1 MKDKIG
7 ITLTFDNILK
17 QDHIKLL
24 PITHLQILFQN
35 KLQFLYP
42 TEQDLY
48 NVRSYLK
55 NKDIETIV
63 HISVQLCISRSYG
76 KNLTRINQELRYA
89 QKLNAQYIIIHTGT
103 SIGAAQMPKLYGIW
117 AAKICQNYLD
127 KKSHYLWHPKLISA
141 SQINYGIP
149 N

>member
-55 NKDIETIV
+55 IKLLK
-63 HISVQLCISRSYG
+63 QLYMF
-76 KNLTRINQELRYA
+76 
-89 QKLNAQYIIIHTGT
+89 QYNFVFQGRTE
-103 SIGAAQMPKLYGIW
+103 
-117 AAKICQNYLD
+117 KI
-127 KKSHYLWHPKLISA
+127 
-141 SQINYGIP
+141 
-149 N
+149 

>member
-48 NVRSYLK
+48 NIRLYLK

-63 HISVQLCISRSYG
+63 HISV
-76 KNLTRINQELRYA
+76 
-89 QKLNAQYIIIHTGT
+89 
-103 SIGAAQMPKLYGIW
+103 
-117 AAKICQNYLD
+117 
-127 KKSHYLWHPKLISA
+127 
-141 SQINYGIP
+141 
-149 N
+149 

>member
-1 MKDKIG
+1 MVTDIILSITSYNHFSSSEDMKDKIG

-63 HISVQLCISRSYG
+63 HISV
-76 KNLTRINQELRYA
+76 
-89 QKLNAQYIIIHTGT
+89 
-103 SIGAAQMPKLYGIW
+103 
-117 AAKICQNYLD
+117 
-127 KKSHYLWHPKLISA
+127 
-141 SQINYGIP
+141 
-149 N
+149 